1 MSTTISTLRTN
12 VLAAVAAVLPA
23 GTDVFEARV
32 PAASFSVAIRQ
43 PAVVV
48 SYAGKPKREGGPI
61 GNRGRQGYVYAFT
74 IAVVESD
81 WASPAGAAYRAADLA
96 ELLLGSPAL
105 PDATDNLRTLSL
117 GTVHDEEVFLRFVS
131 ESLEIDP
138 GSTAQGGK
146 FALVQQWETNEVRC

>member
-1 MSTTISTLRTN
+1 MSTIATLRTN
-12 VLAAVAAVLPA
+12 LVAAVTAIVPA

-43 PAVVV
+43 PAVVI
-48 SYAGKPKREGGPI
+48 SYAGKPKREAGPV

-74 IAVVESD
+74 IAVVESN
-81 WASPAGAAYRAADLA
+81 WQTPAGAAYLAADLA

-105 PDATDNLRTLSL
+105 PPATDNLRTLSL
-117 GTVHDEEVFLRFVS
+117 GTINDEEVFLKFVS
-131 ESLEIDP
+131 ESLEVDP

-146 FALVQQWETNEVRC
+146 FAIVQQWETNEVRC